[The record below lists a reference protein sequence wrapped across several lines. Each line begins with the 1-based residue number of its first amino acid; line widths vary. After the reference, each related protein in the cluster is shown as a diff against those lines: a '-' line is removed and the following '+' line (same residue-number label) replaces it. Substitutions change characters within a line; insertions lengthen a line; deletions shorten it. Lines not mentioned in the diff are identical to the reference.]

1 MANRRSDPIL
11 RAIERERDRERRAK
25 ARQREEVRDKERKRD
40 KIYKKNLR
48 QRSHDIDESDETVD
62 KAVANIPVGRQ
73 ETIEEPSI
81 IDDRYTHLPVS
92 SETYIVKELNGIGSD
107 SHSLTKLPKDRHCIG
122 VIDDRTTNLPVSGE
136 NDVVCDRTSNLPVH
150 CENDNVKDLNVIGP
164 EIPSLTK
171 LPKGGISSI
180 KTKLRHIPDLNE
192 NEQEIAAI
200 KRFSDINTIN
210 GRKVDAISEADHNV
224 ASNTVVIATENNGS
238 LLTELCNP
246 FNSLINTTRT
256 HCDTTMTHCDATR
269 THCDATRT
277 HCDTV
282 TINRPNLDSGKLDR
296 IQEHEEA
303 VRIVNENGDEIV
315 IFS

>member
-48 QRSHDIDESDETVD
+48 QRSHDIDERDDTLD
-62 KAVANIPVGRQ
+62 KAVANIPVCRQ

-81 IDDRYTHLPVS
+81 IDDRNTHLPVS
-92 SETYIVKELNGIGSD
+92 SETDIVKELNAIGSEIY
-107 SHSLTKLPKDRHCIG
+107 SFTKLPKDRHCIR

-136 NDVVCDRTSNLPVH
+136 NDIVCDRTSNLPVH
-150 CENDNVKDLNVIGP
+150 CRNDNVKDLNVIGP
-164 EIPSLTK
+164 EIPSFTK
-171 LPKGGISSI
+171 LPKGGISI
-180 KTKLRHIPDLNE
+180 RTKLRPIPDSNE
-192 NEQEIAAI
+192 NEHTAI
-200 KRFSDINTIN
+200 KHISDVNTIN
-210 GRKVDAISEADHNV
+210 VRKDNAISEADQNV

-246 FNSLINTTRT
+246 FNSLINATRT
-256 HCDTTMTHCDATR
+256 HCDTTRAHYDT
-269 THCDATRT
+269 TRT

-282 TINRPNLDSGKLDR
+282 TINRPDSDLGNLDN
-296 IQEHEEA
+296 IQEHKEA

>member
-62 KAVANIPVGRQ
+62 KAVANIPVCRQ
-73 ETIEEPSI
+73 EAVEETII
-81 IDDRYTHLPVS
+81 VDD
-92 SETYIVKELNGIGSD
+92 GA
-107 SHSLTKLPKDRHCIG
+107 
-122 VIDDRTTNLPVSGE
+122 TNLPVSGE
-136 NDVVCDRTSNLPVH
+136 NDVVCDRTRNLSDH
-150 CENDNVKDLNVIGP
+150 CGNDNVRELNVIGP
-164 EIPSLTK
+164 EFPSLTK
-171 LPKGGISSI
+171 LLKGEHSI
-180 KTKLRHIPDLNE
+180 NTKSKWRHIPDLNE
-192 NEQEIAAI
+192 KEQKIAVI
-200 KRFSDINTIN
+200 KHISDINAIN
-210 GRKVDAISEADHNV
+210 VKKDNANSEADPNV

-246 FNSLINTTRT
+246 FNSLINATRTHCDTTRT
-256 HCDTTMTHCDATR
+256 HCDT
-269 THCDATRT
+269 TRT

-282 TINRPNLDSGKLDR
+282 TINRPDSDLGNLDN
-296 IQEHEEA
+296 IQEREAA

>member
-48 QRSHDIDESDETVD
+48 QRSHDIDERDETVD
-62 KAVANIPVGRQ
+62 KAVANIPVCRQ
-73 ETIEEPSI
+73 EAVEEPSI
-81 IDDRYTHLPVS
+81 TDDRNTNLPVSSENDIVCDRARNLPVS
-92 SETYIVKELNGIGSD
+92 SETDIVKELNAIGSEI
-107 SHSLTKLPKDRHCIG
+107 HSFTKLPKDRHCIR

-136 NDVVCDRTSNLPVH
+136 NDIVCDRTSNLPVH
-150 CENDNVKDLNVIGP
+150 CENYNVKDLNVIGR
-164 EIPSLTK
+164 EIPSFTK
-171 LPKGGISSI
+171 LPKGRISI
-180 KTKLRHIPDLNE
+180 RTKLRQIPDSNE
-192 NEQEIAAI
+192 KEQEIAAI
-200 KRFSDINTIN
+200 KHFSDS
-210 GRKVDAISEADHNV
+210 ASSEADHNV

-238 LLTELCNP
+238 LSTELCYP
-246 FNSLINTTRT
+246 FNSLINATRT
-256 HCDTTMTHCDATR
+256 RCDTTR

-282 TINRPNLDSGKLDR
+282 TINRHDLDSGKLDR
-296 IQEHEEA
+296 IQEHEEG
-303 VRIVNENGDEIV
+303 VRIINENGDEIV